1 MQELTAGLIR
11 GGLIL
16 AATALALVAVQFL
29 ARRSVRSVQSM
40 QRVDEPRRQQ
50 LVTITQTLK
59 WTVSVVIVGAA
70 VLTLLSTFGMDIAPL
85 LASAGVAGL
94 AVSLGAQTLIKD
106 FIGGVLIMLENQY
119 VVGDSIQV
127 GNVTG
132 QVEQITL
139 RATYVRELDGGLF
152 VVPNGEVRVLANQ
165 TRGWSRALV
174 EVGVAYEADLDRAL
188 AVLTESASA
197 FVQDPAIAPNVL
209 EPPQVMGPVSLGD
222 WAANM
227 RVMVKTKPGK
237 QFEVARELRK
247 FILAACDREGIA
259 LPYPRQEVWVRGAEG
274 GDLAAAK
281 PQKEA

>member
-1 MQELTAGLIR
+1 MEELTAGLIR

-16 AATALALVAVQFL
+16 AATVLALTAVEL
-29 ARRSVRSVQSM
+29 IARRSVRSLQSVK
-40 QRVDEPRRQQ
+40 RVDEPRRQQ
-50 LVTITQTLK
+50 LVTIAQAVK
-59 WTVSVVIVGAA
+59 WTVSVVIVGVA
-70 VLTLLSTFGMDIAPL
+70 VLTLLSTLGMDITPL

-94 AVSLGAQTLIKD
+94 AISLGAQTLIKD
-106 FIGGVLIMLENQY
+106 FIGGVLILLENQY
-119 VVGDSIQV
+119 VVGDTIQV

-132 QVEQITL
+132 EVEQITL
-139 RATYVRELDGGLF
+139 RATYVRELDGDLF
-152 VVPNGEVRVLANQ
+152 IVPNGEVRIVANQ
-165 TRGWSRALV
+165 TKGWSRALV

-188 AVLTESASA
+188 AVLTESANA
-197 FVQDPAIAPNVL
+197 FIQDPAIAPNVL

-259 LPYPRQEVWVRGAEG
+259 MPYPRQEVWVRGANGKLETASQTTEG
-274 GDLAAAK
+274 
-281 PQKEA
+281 

>member
-16 AATALALVAVQFL
+16 AATVLALAAVQL
-29 ARRSVRSVQSM
+29 IARRSVRSVQSM

-50 LVTITQTLK
+50 LVTIAQTVK
-59 WTVSVVIVGAA
+59 WTVNVVIVGAA
-70 VLTLLSTFGMDIAPL
+70 VLTLLSTFGMDITPL

-106 FIGGVLIMLENQY
+106 FIGGVLILLENLY
-119 VVGDSIQV
+119 VVGDTIQV

-139 RATYVRELDGGLF
+139 RTTHVRELDGDLF
-152 VVPNGEVRVLANQ
+152 IVPNGEVRILANQ
-165 TRGWSRALV
+165 TKEWSRAMV
-174 EVGVAYEADLDRAL
+174 EVGVAYEEDLDRAL
-188 AVLTESASA
+188 SVLRESATA
-197 FVQDPAIAPNVL
+197 FVQDTAIASNVL
-209 EPPQVMGPVSLGD
+209 EAPQVMGPVSLGD
-222 WAANM
+222 WAATM

-237 QFEVARELRK
+237 QWEVAREWRK

-259 LPYPRQEVWVRGAEG
+259 LPYPRQEIWVRGASGKLETASQTTEG
-274 GDLAAAK
+274 
-281 PQKEA
+281 

>member
-1 MQELTAGLIR
+1 MEELTAGLIR

-16 AATALALVAVQFL
+16 AATVLALTAVEL
-29 ARRSVRSVQSM
+29 IARRSVRSLQSVK
-40 QRVDEPRRQQ
+40 RVDEPRRQQ
-50 LVTITQTLK
+50 LVTIAQAVK
-59 WTVSVVIVGAA
+59 WTVSVVIVGVA
-70 VLTLLSTFGMDIAPL
+70 VLTLLSTFGMNITPL

-94 AVSLGAQTLIKD
+94 AISLGAQTLIKD
-106 FIGGVLIMLENQY
+106 FIGGVLILLENQY
-119 VVGDSIQV
+119 VVGDTIQV

-139 RATYVRELDGGLF
+139 RATYVRELGGDLF
-152 VVPNGEVRVLANQ
+152 IVPNGEVRIVANQ
-165 TRGWSRALV
+165 TKGWSRALV

-227 RVMVKTKPGK
+227 RVMVKVKPGK
-237 QFEVARELRK
+237 QLEVARELRK
-247 FILAACDREGIA
+247 FVLAACEREGIA
-259 LPYPRQEVWVRGAEG
+259 LPYPRQEVWVRGAHGKLETASQTTEG
-274 GDLAAAK
+274 
-281 PQKEA
+281 